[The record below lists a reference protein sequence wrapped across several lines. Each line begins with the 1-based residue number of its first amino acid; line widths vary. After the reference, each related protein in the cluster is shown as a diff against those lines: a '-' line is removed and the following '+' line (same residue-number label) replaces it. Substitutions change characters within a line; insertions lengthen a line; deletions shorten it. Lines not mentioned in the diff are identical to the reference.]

1 MLHTDPTALT
11 QHWTHTNN
19 NQYKS
24 TQFQFHW
31 LAQCPLTFHNLHWCP
46 LMLHNLHWFHRLSTT
61 YVDSTDSPQLTLMST
76 YSPQL
81 MLIPLTRCNLCWFH
95 RLSTTYVDSTDSPQ
109 LTLMSTDSPQ
119 LMLISLTL
127 HNLRWCPLTL
137 HNLCWF
143 HWLYTTYADS
153 TDSLRLTLI
162 PLTLH
167 NIRRFHWL
175 STTYAD
181 SSDSTTYAWF
191 HWLSTTYADSTDSP
205 QLTLIPLT
213 LRNLRWFHIPEFPHQ
228 AAQFCRRLAWT
239 VELTLVSSALV
250 VEGRGA
256 PWRVGAAAVGVD
268 GCLTS
273 WGAGL
278 TTGCW
283 KWQLLLTYR
292 VRLPFS
298 YDRLCCWKWRCQTDN
313 AVLVFML
320 KWKQKLENLCL

>member
-11 QHWTHTNN
+11 QHWTHTKN

-31 LAQCPLTFHNLHWCP
+31 FSTMSTDFPQFTLMSTYSPQLMLIPLT
-46 LMLHNLHWFHRLSTT
+46 LHNLHWFHRLSTT

-81 MLIPLTRCNLCWFH
+81 MLIPLTLHNLHWCPLTLHNLCWFH
-95 RLSTTYVDSTDSPQ
+95 WLSTTYTDVQLLSTTYADSNDS
-109 LTLMSTDSPQ
+109 LQ
-119 LMLISLTL
+119 LMLIPLTL
-127 HNLRWCPLTL
+127 HNLHWCPLTL

-143 HWLYTTYADS
+143 HWLYTTYANS
-153 TDSLRLTLI
+153 
-162 PLTLH
+162 
-167 NIRRFHWL
+167 N
-175 STTYAD
+175 
-181 SSDSTTYAWF
+181 
-191 HWLSTTYADSTDSP
+191 DSP

-213 LRNLRWFHIPEFPHQ
+213 LHNLRWFHIPEFPHQ
-228 AAQFCRRLAWT
+228 AAQFCRQLAWP
-239 VELTLVSSALV
+239 VELTLVSSALA
-250 VEGRGA
+250 VEGQGA
-256 PWRVGAAAVGVD
+256 PWRVGAAAVGVE

-278 TTGCW
+278 MTGCW
-283 KWQLLLTYR
+283 KWQLLLTCC

-298 YDRLCCWKWRCQTDN
+298 HDRLCCWKWHCQTDN

-320 KWKQKLENLCL
+320 KWKQKL